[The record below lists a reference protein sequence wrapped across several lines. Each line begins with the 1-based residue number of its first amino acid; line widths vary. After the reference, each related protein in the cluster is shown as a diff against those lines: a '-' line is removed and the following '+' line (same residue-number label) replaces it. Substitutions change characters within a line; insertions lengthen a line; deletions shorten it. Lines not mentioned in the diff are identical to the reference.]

1 MDFNDED
8 FLQLSGLQHFKFCRR
23 QWALIHIENQWA
35 ENYRTTDG
43 AILHENAHNGA
54 FSESRGDLLVTRD
67 MRIFSRSLGVSGAC
81 DVLEFHRGET
91 GIPLK
96 GREGLWQPYP
106 VEYKRG
112 KPKEGT
118 EDALQLCGQAMCLEE
133 MLCCEIPRGALYYGE
148 PRRRTEVDFTPELR
162 REVTALLSEMHDLY
176 RRGHTPK
183 VKPTKACSA
192 CSLKSLCLPKLMRG
206 KSVSS
211 YLRGAMEGLRSARH
225 GENSLRAFPGR
236 CREMFFCGGCSTAW
250 QMTHR
255 KAAESPGIWFSARS
269 SMPAGAWSAHA
280 ATMSSALTM
289 CAFPLYPR
297 SFRGFCRKLRRKHRR
312 TVCVDWKASVQR
324 HISACWT
331 T

>member
-54 FSESRGDLLVTRD
+54 FSENRGDLLVTRD

-148 PRRRTEVDFTPELR
+148 PRRRTEVDFTPEK
-162 REVTALLSEMHDLY
+162 TIFA
-176 RRGHTPK
+176 
-183 VKPTKACSA
+183 
-192 CSLKSLCLPKLMRG
+192 SLIFIRKS
-206 KSVSS
+206 S
-211 YLRGAMEGLRSARH
+211 
-225 GENSLRAFPGR
+225 
-236 CREMFFCGGCSTAW
+236 
-250 QMTHR
+250 
-255 KAAESPGIWFSARS
+255 
-269 SMPAGAWSAHA
+269 
-280 ATMSSALTM
+280 
-289 CAFPLYPR
+289 
-297 SFRGFCRKLRRKHRR
+297 
-312 TVCVDWKASVQR
+312 
-324 HISACWT
+324 
-331 T
+331 